1 MIRVSALT
9 GLRVLVPKKPKTSK
23 DGTVIERSS
32 KLGRIHMAVFSPD
45 GCRLVG
51 YMVKRPDVV
60 GMVKREDAF
69 LAWDSFVARGQEVVV
84 SRERDAL
91 DAAAVKRLG
100 LDWDACIMWSGMDV
114 RTVEGKSLGY
124 VSDAEYD
131 ESTGRVTRF
140 FSADG
145 GVANALIGSF
155 QITPDMVRGYRDGF
169 MVVDPGGRAV
179 ELDGG
184 IAGAAGEGYARAKA
198 GAAEFGKKAG
208 AAASE
213 AVDKGS
219 FALGKALG
227 KARRALRDATA
238 DDPAPVPAP
247 SPALN
252 VSVSDPVEGLPSAG
266 DRKAPTKTYA
276 PKGQP
281 TVPEPKAG
289 RASSRPKAQAA
300 KASTPRKTT
309 ADKAAKAAGRQLGA
323 MGKMFGSFKDEYDR
337 ARRG

>member
-1 MIRVSALT
+1 MIRVSSLT

-23 DGTVIERSS
+23 DGSVIERYS

-45 GCRLVG
+45 GRRLVG
-51 YMVKRPDVV
+51 YTVKRPDAV

-69 LAWDSFVARGQEVVV
+69 LAWDSFEVSGKQVVV
-84 SRERDAL
+84 SGEPGAL
-91 DAAAVKRLG
+91 DAAARKRLAI
-100 LDWDACIMWSGMDV
+100 DWDACIMWSGMDV
-114 RTVEGKSLGY
+114 RTVEGKPLGY

-131 ESTGRVTRF
+131 EGTGAVTRF

-169 MVVDPGGRAV
+169 MVVDARGGSI

-198 GAAEFGKKAG
+198 GASALGKKAG
-208 AAASE
+208 AVAGE

-227 KARRALRDATA
+227 KAKRAIEDAA
-238 DDPAPVPAP
+238 APEPAPAPDPAP
-247 SPALN
+247 ALDVT
-252 VSVSDPVEGLPSAG
+252 VSAPVEGLPATSG
-266 DRKAPTKTYA
+266 DRPAAKTYA
-276 PKGQP
+276 PRKDAASATKKGP
-281 TVPEPKAG
+281 AP
-289 RASSRPKAQAA
+289 AA
-300 KASTPRKTT
+300 RKASAKKPAASASTVDR
-309 ADKAAKAAGRQLGA
+309 AAKAAGRQLGA
-323 MGKMFGSFKDEYDR
+323 MGKMFGSFKEEFDKASR
-337 ARRG
+337 